1 MATIEKRGNSY
12 RIMSSCGYTVKGVQ
26 KRQRMTWTP
35 EPGMTERQIEKEL
48 NRQAV
53 LFDEECKQG
62 IVLQRGIK
70 FEEFAA
76 QYFEDYAPQNLRIR
90 TIAEYKRMNKRVC
103 NMLGALKMDKIST
116 SQIQRFV
123 RLLLKGDNTYKP
135 VQPKTAKDYL
145 SFISSVFS
153 FAIQM
158 NVVKANPCTNIKIKL
173 GEKEEMDCYT
183 IEEAQQFLDLLEQ
196 EPLFYQAFFTLAI
209 YAGLRRSEL
218 CGLEWKDI
226 DFESNVIS
234 IQRTSHYIKE
244 NGVFT
249 DTTKTKK
256 SKRSLKMSDAVMTIL
271 QRYRIE
277 QNIERLKIGDR
288 WIDSDRLFVAWN
300 GKPINPNSPYN
311 WRRRF
316 CDRTGMRHT
325 KSALHSFRHLNASL
339 LITNGVDVKTVSS
352 SLGHSQVSTT
362 TNIYAHTFATVQAAA
377 SEAIASALPLK
388 TRA

>member
-1 MATIEKRGNSY
+1 
-12 RIMSSCGYTVKGVQ
+12 
-26 KRQRMTWTP
+26 
-35 EPGMTERQIEKEL
+35 
-48 NRQAV
+48 
-53 LFDEECKQG
+53 
-62 IVLQRGIK
+62 
-70 FEEFAA
+70 
-76 QYFEDYAPQNLRIR
+76 
-90 TIAEYKRMNKRVC
+90 
-103 NMLGALKMDKIST
+103 MLGALKMDKIST

-123 RLLLKGDNTYKP
+123 RLLLKGDSNHKP

-244 NGVFT
+244 NGIYT

-277 QNIERLKIGDR
+277 QNIERLKIGDQ

-311 WRRRF
+311 WLRRF

-388 TRA
+388 SRA